1 MQPLGEAC
9 WVQTKYQFED
19 DLAAQPLGEAYLVQA
34 CSVRAKYQ
42 LEDDLAAQP
51 LGEACLVQ
59 AR

>member
-1 MQPLGEAC
+1 
-9 WVQTKYQFED
+9 VQTKYQFED